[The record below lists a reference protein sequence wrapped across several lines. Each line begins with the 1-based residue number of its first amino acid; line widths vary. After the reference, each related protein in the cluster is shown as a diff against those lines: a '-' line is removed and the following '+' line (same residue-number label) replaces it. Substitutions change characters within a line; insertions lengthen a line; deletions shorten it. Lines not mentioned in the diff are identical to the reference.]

1 MSSFKTFQVALHDW
15 SEVFMRRSMREWM
28 RYVRSTGLSMPQFN
42 TLMKLYYGGGG
53 CGLSEITSHL
63 DVTAAAASQ
72 LVDGLVHKG
81 LLERA
86 EAEHDRRAKHITL
99 TGKGRTLVERGIEAR
114 SGWTKDLT
122 DRLSAERRE
131 AIAAALRALTEAA
144 RELEAEAPEPLARVA
159 R

>member
-1 MSSFKTFQVALHDW
+1 MPTTKTFQAALHDW
-15 SEVFMRRSMREWM
+15 AETFMRRSMREWM
-28 RYVRSTGLSMPQFN
+28 RYVKTTGLSLPQFN
-42 TLMKLYYGGGG
+42 TLMKVYYGGG

-72 LVDGLVHKG
+72 LVDGLVQRG
-81 LLERA
+81 LLERS

-99 TGKGRTLVERGIEAR
+99 TGKGRALVERGIEAR

-122 DRLSAERRE
+122 GHLNVAQRE
-131 AIAAALRALTEAA
+131 AIAAALHQLTEAA
-144 RELEAEAPEPLARVA
+144 RQLEAEMDEPPARAA

>member
-1 MSSFKTFQVALHDW
+1 MSPSRTFQAALRDW
-15 SEVFMRRSMREWM
+15 AETFMRRSMREWL
-28 RYVRSTGLSMPQFN
+28 RYVKTTGLSLPQFN
-42 TLMKLYYGGGG
+42 TLMKLYYSGG

-81 LLERA
+81 LLERS

-99 TGKGRTLVERGIEAR
+99 TGRGRALVERGIEAR

-122 DRLSAERRE
+122 AHLSPEQRE
-131 AIAAALRALTEAA
+131 AIAAALRQLTDAA
-144 RELEAEAPEPLARVA
+144 RQLEDQAPESSTRAAR
-159 R
+159 